1 MADVHLTEPIHPEAV
16 ALLEAAGLTLG
27 RGWQMDDPAAGLAG
41 ARAWLVR
48 TAPLDVAML
57 DVAPRLR
64 VISKHGVG
72 VDNIPVAEALARGI
86 TVTNTPGANAH
97 AVAEHAM
104 MMMLALAR
112 RALPLDGAARAG
124 FAGASGIAPVDLE
137 GLSLLVAGFGAIGQR
152 VAQLASAFG
161 MQVTVW
167 HRSLS
172 AVEVGYSVVRDLTEA
187 LPDAQVLSLH
197 LPLNAGTRGIIGARE
212 LALLPEGAIV
222 LNTGRGGVVDE
233 DALAEAAPR
242 LGGIGLDV
250 FETEPPPQ
258 DHPLFRVPNALFSPH
273 AAALSPRAYR
283 QMGMMAAQNL
293 LDALSGRLT
302 PERRLGGEG

>member
-27 RGWQMDDPAAGLAG
+27 CGWQMDDPAAGLAG

-48 TAPLDVAML
+48 TAPLDVSML
-57 DVAPRLR
+57 DAAPRLK

-124 FAGASGIAPVDLE
+124 FAGASGIVPVDLE

-197 LPLNAGTRGIIGARE
+197 LPLNAGTRGLIGARE

-258 DHPLFRVPNALFSPH
+258 DHPLFHVPNALFSPH
-273 AAALSPRAYR
+273 AAALSRRAYR
-283 QMGMMAAQNL
+283 KMGMMAAQNL